1 MIIFGINCKN
11 GGVNLD
17 VLVNVFQQK
26 LRIVDYQNYF
36 ISGTQN
42 FIKFIFNLDNAWK
55 DLSITAR
62 FIQKQKY
69 YDTCLDESNSVYMP
83 NEITSGECLLFLYGV
98 KDDIKAVSDYLIL
111 RIKKDYLSNPD
122 ISNGRESI
130 VELSGDGVL
139 VSNNSAPKLDENGV
153 LIYSDAIVQTDE
165 DGNLVFT
172 KV

>member
-1 MIIFGINCKN
+1 M
-11 GGVNLD
+11 D

-26 LRIVDYQNYF
+26 LRIVDHQDF
-36 ISGTQN
+36 FVSGTQN

-122 ISNGRESI
+122 ISNGKDSI
-130 VELSGDGVL
+130 IELSRSGIL
-139 VSNNSAPKLDENGV
+139 MSNNSAPELDENGV
-153 LIYSDAIVQTDE
+153 LIYSDVTIQTDK
-165 DGNLVFT
+165 DGNLVFS
-172 KV
+172 K